1 MPDLG
6 HEVSFG
12 VFLPNPAS
20 RPGAVVRL
28 AREAESAGLD
38 LVGVQD
44 HPYNPDLLD
53 TWTLLSHLSAATER
67 IRLFPDVACVPLRPP
82 AVLARAAASLDL
94 LSGGRVELGLG
105 AGYFRDAI
113 AGMGAGDLS
122 AGDAV
127 TALDEAVD
135 IVRAI
140 WDSDAPVTR
149 DGRFHS
155 LRGAAPGPRPAHPIE
170 IWIGSYR
177 PRMLELTARR
187 ADGWVPSQAYAGFDE
202 IGALTTHLDQL
213 LVDAGRAPSDVR
225 RIYNVNGRFT
235 MTGGGFLDG
244 TPEQWAEQLTE
255 LVLGQGFSTFV
266 LGPTGDIVTV
276 LNTFA
281 QEVAPDVRERVAA
294 AREPGAASLRWSSAA
309 TGTDLDAAETNDPSP
324 ERISVAAMLA
334 TDGGSE
340 RSGSWGDAGGLA
352 VADRPRVARR
362 AAPDGAAPAVGSP
375 GGPAGPGMRDNYRD
389 LVAIHD
395 HLRSEL
401 VQIQAAVAQV
411 AQGDLDPATARS
423 LIAAMTLRQNHWTL
437 GSFCASY
444 CRIVTIHHAV
454 EDAHMFPAL
463 ARSDASLGDVLQRLE
478 AEHVVIADV
487 LDRFD
492 RALVAL
498 VREPGNDRA
507 AAESAAGT
515 EPISRLC
522 DELSDLLLSHLA
534 YEEDELA
541 DGLRRMTEPI

>member
-12 VFLPNPAS
+12 VFLPNPAT
-20 RPGAVVRL
+20 RPTAVVQL
-28 AREAESAGLD
+28 AQQAEAVGLD
-38 LVGVQD
+38 LIGVQD

-53 TWTLLSHLSAATER
+53 TWTLLSHLSAATDT

-82 AVLARAAASLDL
+82 AVLARSAATLDL

-113 AGMGAGDLS
+113 AGMGAADLT

-127 TALDEAVD
+127 TALDEAID
-135 IVRAI
+135 IIRSI
-140 WDSDAPVTR
+140 WEAGSPVTL
-149 DGRFHS
+149 DGRFHAV
-155 LRGAAPGPRPAHPIE
+155 RGAAPGPRPAHPIE
-170 IWIGSYR
+170 IWVGSYR

-202 IGALTTHLDQL
+202 IAALSAQLDRMT
-213 LVDAGRAPSDVR
+213 VDAGRRPADIR

-255 LVLGQGFSTFV
+255 LVLGQGFSSFV

-281 QEVAPDVRERVAA
+281 QEVAPDVRERVAQ
-294 AREPGAASLRWSSAA
+294 ARASGHQGPASTGPA
-309 TGTDLDAAETNDPSP
+309 TTSQAP
-324 ERISVAAMLA
+324 EQISMAAMLA
-334 TDGGSE
+334 TDGGRE

-352 VADRPRVARR
+352 VADRPRVVRR
-362 AAPDGAAPAVGSP
+362 PLPTEPGAAAGTSATTP
-375 GGPAGPGMRDNYRD
+375 PAGPGTRDNYRD

-411 AQGDLDPATARS
+411 AQGELDPGAARS

-463 ARSDASLGDVLQRLE
+463 ARSDPSLAAVLERLE

-498 VREPGNDRA
+498 VREPGQARSADGTDGPDVAGSAPIA
-507 AAESAAGT
+507 A
-515 EPISRLC
+515 LC
-522 DELSDLLLSHLA
+522 DELADLLLSHLA